1 MNLLGRNIV
10 FMSAPLALAAVIA
23 CSTSG
28 GDAGSGENDITATSC
43 QILNVKAGRPMTT
56 EELAKLDDPIAA
68 FALAGADCPTGFAEI
83 TEKLKKTD
91 TAGCNGTSPSSGS
104 GSGGEGGTPG
114 SSGEGGASGSGEGG
128 ASGSS
133 DGGGP
138 GSSGS
143 GAASSAGISTR
154 FVSETSQ
161 VEGKGNSFRAVV
173 ARQCN
178 GRKDHELLISLF
190 GIRADG
196 KLPND
201 FEAIGKDKTSGV
213 FNYYAR
219 ENNTWKFFGNSLD
232 LIGDGYDC
240 NANGACTPKAAAQ
253 TRCAGCHVGGGLIMK
268 ELNSPWVHWEGDT
281 RTPGLETLF
290 SASPSLLGTRGSG
303 VDMESKVSGGNR
315 AYIPKRIEFL
325 KTKGVA
331 EVLRPLFCTM
341 DINLQ
346 SAGASSSPP
355 TSIRNEVL
363 LDPAWQSSD
372 SPPVNAADYTAL
384 VAQFKQRVEGSGG
397 TQLKDQASK
406 PVDDTFFKFTFPERS
421 AIDVA
426 YVQQLVA
433 LKIVDD
439 DFVKDVLDI
448 DFTRPIFSPTRC
460 GLLQFAP
467 TLAADQMTPDA
478 IRDGFKAALAAD
490 TSAAGKKLAA
500 NLAAA
505 GDAAAHRAEVDTYL
519 TACKARDKKAFLTD
533 VFAFVAHQRRAARAN
548 VANSGQGIIEFSA
561 SMVTDDIPDTTK
573 ALDPVDCTL
582 K

>member
-1 MNLLGRNIV
+1 
-10 FMSAPLALAAVIA
+10 
-23 CSTSG
+23 
-28 GDAGSGENDITATSC
+28 
-43 QILNVKAGRPMTT
+43 MTT

-68 FALAGADCPTGFAEI
+68 FALAGADCPKGFEEI
-83 TEKLKKTD
+83 TAKLKKTD
-91 TAGCNGTSPSSGS
+91 TVGCNGSASPAPSGS
-104 GSGGEGGTPG
+104 GSGGS
-114 SSGEGGASGSGEGG
+114 SSGEGGAPPAGSAAPSGN
-128 ASGSS
+128 
-133 DGGGP
+133 DN
-138 GSSGS
+138 
-143 GAASSAGISTR
+143 AGISTR

-161 VEGKGNSFRAVV
+161 VEGKGDSYRAVV

-178 GRKDHELLISLF
+178 GRQDHELLISLF
-190 GIRADG
+190 GIGADG
-196 KLPND
+196 QLPND

-219 ENNTWKFFGNSLD
+219 EDNTWKFFGSSLD
-232 LIGDGYDC
+232 LISDGYDC
-240 NANGACTPKAAAQ
+240 NANGACTPKAASK

-281 RTPGLETLF
+281 QTPGLEGLF
-290 SASPSLLGTRGSG
+290 SASPNLLGSRGSG
-303 VDMESKVSGGNR
+303 VDMESKVNNGNTS
-315 AYIPKRIEFL
+315 YVPKRIAFL
-325 KTKGVA
+325 KTKSVA

-346 SAGASSSPP
+346 SAGGTSVP
-355 TSIRNEVL
+355 TSIRNEVF
-363 LDPAWQSSD
+363 LDPAWQSFD
-372 SPPVNAADYTAL
+372 SPPINAADYTAL
-384 VAQFKQRVEGSGG
+384 VAQFKQRIAGNGG
-397 TQLKDQASK
+397 NQLKDKAGK

-421 AIDVA
+421 AIDVT

-433 LKIVDD
+433 TKVVDD

-460 GLLQFAP
+460 GLLKFAP
-467 TLAADQMTPDA
+467 TLAADKMTPDA
-478 IRDGFKAALAAD
+478 IRDGFKTALAAD

-505 GDAAAHRAEVDTYL
+505 GDAAAHKAEVDKYL

-533 VFAFVAHQRRAARAN
+533 VFAFVAHQRKAARAN
-548 VANSGQGIIEFSA
+548 VANSRQGIIEFSET
-561 SMVTDDIPDTTK
+561 MVTDDIPDTTK